1 MRDAPTPRTRRPWRG
16 WLTAGPRL
24 GAVLAAVL
32 VLVSGCGTVGGLYGV
47 PLPGGADL
55 GDHPYR
61 VTAEFTD
68 VLDLVPQSGVRVND
82 VPSGKVDSIALSAD
96 GRTAEVTMLLN
107 GDVELPANTVARLR
121 QSSMLGEK
129 FVELAAPAEP
139 RGTLRDGARIDVA
152 RTSRNTEVEEVLG
165 ALSMVLNGGGVSQLK
180 SINAELNAAMTGNTG
195 EIRSLLRRIKTFT
208 ASFDRNSDMLTKALD
223 GTDKLAARLAE
234 REDKITTLVND
245 LEPGIAVLA
254 DQRKALTTMLTSLDR
269 LSDVAVETVDRSG
282 DNLVADLRALEPT
295 LRHLATAGDDLPA
308 AMEMLLTFPFPDS
321 ALPAIKGDYI
331 NLYIEHHA
339 KGGR

>member
-1 MRDAPTPRTRRPWRG
+1 MRRVATPRPVRVAAA
-16 WLTAGPRL
+16 LAM
-24 GAVLAAVL
+24 VLA
-32 VLVSGCGTVGGLYGV
+32 LVSGCGTFGGLYGV

-55 GDHPYR
+55 GEHPYR

-82 VPSGKVDSIALSAD
+82 VAAGTVESIALSTD

-107 GDVELPANTVARLR
+107 RDVALPANAVARLR

-129 FVELAAPAEP
+129 FVELAAPDEP
-139 RGTLRDGARIDVA
+139 RGTLTDGARIDVA
-152 RTSRNTEVEEVLG
+152 RTSRNTEIEEVLG

-180 SINAELNAAMTGNTG
+180 DINTELNAAMAGNTG
-195 EIRSLLRRIKTFT
+195 EIRSLLRRIETFT
-208 ASFDRNSDMLTKALD
+208 ASFDKNSDVLTKALH

-234 REDKITTLVND
+234 RKDKIAALVED

-254 DQRKALTTMLTSLDR
+254 DQREKLTTMLTSLDR

-295 LRHLATAGDDLPA
+295 LRNLAEAGEDLPA

-339 KGGR
+339 AKGGR